1 MLHQGVGAGRPV
13 SQRQGGAER
22 EREERKREKERG
34 EREGAGGRLGERES
48 KPSPPVPSPPRTTPS
63 PFQFPQGRT
72 QPYIFYVSPDGR
84 VSYRVE
90 VNAEYVSPLE
100 LRAYPLD
107 SQDLRIVL
115 VYTNF
120 NPTVSNVSFVA
131 SASGSKIFTFG
142 TGDDLSGYRVA
153 DVFVKTRG
161 GLWSD
166 QFSRAVLAPSARG
179 DPLPVYPAP
188 RAVDVL
194 AAAAVAEGNAS
205 ATLKP
210 AKMFGK
216 DYTITEAQVIIRLQR
231 LVAASGLQILPIVLC
246 TTVAFITMFVSG
258 EADGKGGREGGRRGR
273 PSHPFPSRLTSL
285 PSFFLSPSLLQPK
298 TSTPACKSWSPCS

>member
-1 MLHQGVGAGRPV
+1 M
-13 SQRQGGAER
+13 
-22 EREERKREKERG
+22 
-34 EREGAGGRLGERES
+34 
-48 KPSPPVPSPPRTTPS
+48 
-63 PFQFPQGRT
+63 
-72 QPYIFYVSPDGR
+72 SPDGR

-131 SASGSKIFTFG
+131 SAS
-142 TGDDLSGYRVA
+142 
-153 DVFVKTRG
+153 

-216 DYTITEAQVIIRLQR
+216 DYTITEAQVIIRLQC